1 MNRKIINS
9 CYISFALVF
18 FFGLFMIHTT
28 TGKLGL
34 VGFIGYNLAAL
45 AIFAEL
51 CTIITSIVLKMENKK
66 NEK

>member
-1 MNRKIINS
+1 MNRKIINN

-18 FFGLFMIHTT
+18 FIGLLMINTT

-34 VGFIGYNLAAL
+34 VGFIGYHLAAL